1 MRNVVRTC
9 NCHCLRLVVRV
20 RTEFTSRLVGC
31 RHMHMRKPGAG
42 MVGLIM
48 AMFAL
53 SAESEMQQT
62 GGKKPDLKN
71 QAQNRYRFPPSTFYE
86 HRFRLAVIRNVD
98 QSRVSILN
106 IGPFRALYIH
116 NPDRSNPSP
125 HLRPPSTLRS
135 VLISGLLP
143 PRTTLC
149 RSHPESL
156 TATLR
161 Q

>member
-9 NCHCLRLVVRV
+9 NCHCLSLVARI

-31 RHMHMRKPGAG
+31 RHMPMRKPGAG
-42 MVGLIM
+42 MVALIM
-48 AMFAL
+48 PVFAL
-53 SAESEMQQT
+53 SAEGEMHQT
-62 GGKKPDLKN
+62 GGKNPDLKN
-71 QAQNRYRFPPSTFYE
+71 QAQNRYRFPPSTLHE

-106 IGPFRALYIH
+106 IGPIRALYIH
-116 NPDRSNPSP
+116 HPDRSNPAP
-125 HLRPPSTLRS
+125 HLRTLSTLRS

-143 PRTTLC
+143 PRTPLC
-149 RSHPESL
+149 RSHSESL